1 MLEILIDSHSPPL
14 VTFSSTSVFD
24 EQAQWDR
31 GSGSDDGKPGSDD
44 DIFTVKY
51 TTTGPVA
58 PTTDGIDETPTEESP
73 LPAGADDAEVD
84 DNIDDENLDADHDDD
99 VIIQ

>member
-1 MLEILIDSHSPPL
+1 MRGILIGSHSPPL

-24 EQAQWDR
+24 EHAQWDR
-31 GSGSDDGKPGSDD
+31 GSGSDDGKSDSDD

-51 TTTGPVA
+51 TTTGPAA
-58 PTTDGIDETPTEESP
+58 PTTDGIDEAPTEESP
-73 LPAGADDAEVD
+73 LPAGAGDVEVD